1 MRLLKTSMKKSVLP
15 VIALLSGIIYVYS
28 CEDLLSTEE
37 RAEKAAAETCD
48 CLREKS
54 RSKCEDE
61 LNANYKYYVDDDDF
75 IKAFNKAQTCGI
87 TISKKK

>member
-1 MRLLKTSMKKSVLP
+1 MKLLKIKGKSVFSS
-15 VIALLSGIIYVYS
+15 IILLSGILFVSS

-37 RAEKAAAETCD
+37 RAEKAAAETCE

-61 LNANYKYYVDDDDF
+61 LNANYRYYVDDDDF
-75 IKAFNKAQTCGI
+75 IKVFNKAQTCGI

>member
-1 MRLLKTSMKKSVLP
+1 MKKAIFFNLTILTSFVCFM
-15 VIALLSGIIYVYS
+15 SS

-37 RAEKAAAETCD
+37 RAEKAAAETCE
-48 CLREKS
+48 CLKEKS

-61 LNANYKYYVDDDDF
+61 LNSGYQYYVNEDDF

-87 TISKKK
+87 TIYKKE